1 MGEGT
6 LVLLFL
12 LTAGVLGGNDLV
24 SVSAAVMI
32 VLQLTGLSDVF
43 TFLERH
49 GVDIGVIFLMLG
61 LLLPFATEKLGF
73 SATLR
78 SLLSPVG
85 LIAVAVGSVAAY
97 LAAKGVAMLQ
107 SHPEVLVGLLVGS
120 VVGVYFLGGIPAGPL
135 VAAGLAAFIYHL
147 VKR

>member
-1 MGEGT
+1 
-6 LVLLFL
+6 
-12 LTAGVLGGNDLV
+12 
-24 SVSAAVMI
+24 
-32 VLQLTGLSDVF
+32 
-43 TFLERH
+43 ERH

-97 LAAKGVAMLQ
+97 LAAEGVAMLQ